1 MENFEQLIRELCS
14 YPSETQWIE
23 FKHNNY
29 DPETIGEDICALA
42 NGAALLE
49 RDKAYFLW
57 GVENSTHKIV
67 GTEHDLQSLRKGNEE
82 LENWLR
88 GNLSANADFEYY
100 LVPIAGVKVGI
111 MIVHA
116 ALGRPVAFRKVEYI
130 RVGSYTKK
138 LIEYPE
144 IQSRLWRRLQRGC
157 FEDGTARRDL
167 SAAQVV
173 SLLDVSQYFLIT
185 GIPYPPDAEGV
196 CHYLCEEGVTFKQD
210 NGLYSISNMGA
221 ILFAQD
227 LDNFPGVA
235 RKAVRVAQF
244 EGNSRYALLK

>member
-185 GIPYPPDAEGV
+185 GMTCSAKGFMLPS
-196 CHYLCEEGVTFKQD
+196 HVTLSPLGSLQ
-210 NGLYSISNMGA
+210 IS
-221 ILFAQD
+221 
-227 LDNFPGVA
+227 
-235 RKAVRVAQF
+235 
-244 EGNSRYALLK
+244 